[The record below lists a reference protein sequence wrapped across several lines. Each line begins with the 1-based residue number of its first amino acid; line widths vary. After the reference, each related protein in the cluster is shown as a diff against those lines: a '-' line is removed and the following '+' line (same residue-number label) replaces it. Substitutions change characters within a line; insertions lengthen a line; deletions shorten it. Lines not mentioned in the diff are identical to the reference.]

1 MAGIAVRLVD
11 VPINERV
18 YCDIN
23 VWLHLEPR
31 DNVQNMDSIVQKI
44 LMVVGTRKRTR
55 KWREDFGCDVYQYLF
70 EPFDQ
75 TTADWIATYMRIA
88 LEDPANG
95 LTNDV
100 TDVRTTCAPSATL
113 DQTYVCTITWRCP
126 KLEANQSVTF
136 AMRAQ

>member
-1 MAGIAVRLVD
+1 MGIYVKLIN
-11 VPINERV
+11 VPVSERI
-18 YCDIN
+18 YCDLNAWIQ
-23 VWLHLEPR
+23 LEPR

-44 LMVVGTRKRTR
+44 LMIVGTRKKSR
-55 KWREDFGCDVYQYLF
+55 KWRESFGCDVYQYLF

-95 LTNDV
+95 ITADV
-100 TDVRTTCAPSATL
+100 VDVKTACTASSL
-113 DQTYVCTITWRCP
+113 YEQTYTCIISWRCP
-126 KLEANQSVTF
+126 KLEATQSVTF

>member
-1 MAGIAVRLVD
+1 MSSIYIRLID
-11 VPINERV
+11 VPVSERV

-23 VWLHLEPR
+23 AWFRLEPR

-44 LMVVGTRKRTR
+44 LMVVGTRKKSR
-55 KWREDFGCDVYQYLF
+55 KWRESFGSDVYQYLF

-75 TTADWIATYMRIA
+75 VTADWISTYMRIA

-100 TDVRTTCAPSATL
+100 TNVNCVCVTSAVYE
-113 DQTYVCTITWRCP
+113 QTYVCTITWRCP
-126 KLEANQSVTF
+126 KLESNQSVTF
-136 AMRAQ
+136 AMRGQ

>member
-1 MAGIAVRLVD
+1 MAGIGIRLID
-11 VPINERV
+11 VPVNERI

-23 VWLHLEPR
+23 VWLQLEPR

-44 LMVVGTRKRTR
+44 LMVIGTRKRSR
-55 KWREDFGCDVYQYLF
+55 KWREDFGADVYQYLF

-75 TTADWIATYMRIA
+75 TTAEWIATYMRIA
-88 LEDPANG
+88 LEDSANG
-95 LTNDV
+95 LTQDV
-100 TDVRTTCAPSATL
+100 TEVQTACTASAQY

-126 KLEANQSVTF
+126 KLESDQKLSF

>member
-1 MAGIAVRLVD
+1 MAAIGVRLID
-11 VPINERV
+11 VPISERI

-23 VWLHLEPR
+23 AWIQLEPR

-44 LMVVGTRKRTR
+44 LMVVGTRKKSR
-55 KWREDFGCDVYQYLF
+55 KWRESFGADVYQYLF

-75 TTADWIATYMRIA
+75 TTADWIATYMRLA
-88 LEDPANG
+88 LEDRANG

-100 TDVRTTCAPSATL
+100 TNVQTACTMSDQYE
-113 DQTYVCTITWRCP
+113 QTYVCIITWRCP
-126 KLEANQSVTF
+126 KLESKESVTF

>member
-1 MAGIAVRLVD
+1 MAGIAVRLID
-11 VPINERV
+11 VPLSERV

-55 KWREDFGCDVYQYLF
+55 KWREAFGADVYQYLF
-70 EPFDQ
+70 DPFDQ
-75 TTADWIATYMRIA
+75 QTADWIATYMRVA

-100 TDVRTTCAPSATL
+100 TNVKTVCVASGNVE
-113 DQTYVCTITWRCP
+113 QTYVCTITWNCP
-126 KLEANQSVTF
+126 KLEAQQSVTF

>member
-1 MAGIAVRLVD
+1 MAAIGVRLID
-11 VPINERV
+11 VPISERI

-23 VWLHLEPR
+23 AWIQLEPR

-44 LMVVGTRKRTR
+44 LMVVGTRKKSR
-55 KWREDFGCDVYQYLF
+55 KWRESFGADVYQYLF

-75 TTADWIATYMRIA
+75 TTADWIATYMRLA
-88 LEDPANG
+88 LEDRANG

-100 TDVRTTCAPSATL
+100 TNVQTACTL
-113 DQTYVCTITWRCP
+113 SDQYEQTYVCIITWRCP
-126 KLEANQSVTF
+126 KLESKESVTF